1 MDAATTA
8 PRERGWGLLV
18 LALLASLVVAAAP
31 VWPGAAG
38 LAAAVARLAVPVEQ
52 TLLLVIPAL
61 AACAVVAWWHGG
73 SAWLAVVWLAF
84 AGWTIA
90 QPFAPGA
97 TAAAGGGYPSLARG
111 WAVTLAAAFGLV
123 GMVAPRHPFLGRALA
138 ALGLASAVAA
148 GALVLAP
155 RGPERFVRLVTAEYG
170 RRVEGSLA
178 AWHRAEAGAAWQEA
192 VGRVPELADR
202 AARTAARLSE
212 LPAPAARLV
221 PALVALESLAAL
233 ALAWALFHRLSR
245 TRLGPPLGALA
256 GFRFNDQLIWGLVV
270 GATFVL
276 LPSLAALRPVGA
288 NLLLFFGALYAL
300 RGLGVLRWLASEKVA
315 AGGALALAL
324 LVFVLGPVL
333 VGGSLAAVAL
343 VVGLADGWS
352 DWRRR
357 VRPGRPT
364 A

>member
-1 MDAATTA
+1 MDAVTTA
-8 PRERGWGLLV
+8 PRERRWGLVV
-18 LALLASLVVAAAP
+18 LALLASLAVAAAP

-52 TLLLVIPAL
+52 TLLLVIPTL
-61 AACAVVAWWHGG
+61 AACAVVAWWQGG

-84 AGWTIA
+84 AAWTIG
-90 QPFAPGA
+90 QPLAPGGA
-97 TAAAGGGYPSLARG
+97 LAGGGYPALARG
-111 WAVTLAAAFGLV
+111 WTVTLAAAFGIV
-123 GMVAPRHPFLGRALA
+123 AMVAPRRPFLGRALA

-148 GALVLAP
+148 GALVLAS
-155 RGPERFVRLVTAEYG
+155 RGPERFVAVMTAEYT
-170 RRVEGSLA
+170 RRVDNSLA
-178 AWHRAEAGAAWQEA
+178 AWHRAEGGAAWQDA
-192 VGRVPELADR
+192 ARRAPELADR
-202 AARTAARLSE
+202 AAAAAARLGE
-212 LPAPAARLV
+212 LPPHAALV
-221 PALVALESLAAL
+221 APALVALESLAAL

-245 TRLGPPLGALA
+245 TRIGPPLGALA
-256 GFRFNDQLIWGLVV
+256 GFRFNDQLVWGLVV

-276 LPSLAALRPVGA
+276 LPSLAALRTIGA

-300 RGLGVLRWLASEKVA
+300 RGLGVVRWLASEKVA

-333 VGGSLAAVAL
+333 VGGSLAAVA
-343 VVGLADGWS
+343 VVLGLADGWG

-357 VRPGRPT
+357 AGPGRPT